1 MQLGEEK
8 YTFQKHLEMCL
19 ELKKAVEPFD
29 CSSCGCVSVSETMA
43 YSPACLCAAQCLGRI
58 YRSRVC
64 DPEQCG
70 AGDDV
75 MTWHGSSPPGLMVQ
89 V

>member
-1 MQLGEEK
+1 MGLA
-8 YTFQKHLEMCL
+8 
-19 ELKKAVEPFD
+19 LKEAVVPFD
-29 CSSCGCVSVSETMA
+29 CSSCGCESVCETMA

-64 DPEQCG
+64 GPEQRG

-75 MTWHGSSPPGLMVQ
+75 MTWRSSSPPA
-89 V
+89 